1 MPGRDST
8 RTRDRVLLQLERPS
22 PRLPHASLSLHTR
35 LTVAAIVHV
44 AMGALLVLTPTR
56 PASSTS
62 DVTRVGLDIPRAP
75 RLVFVAPPSA
85 TRSGGGGG
93 GGNRGRGPA
102 PRARAPASAA
112 RALPVARLP
121 QADLTESV
129 LQSPVQQTVLDATT
143 LTAGASFV
151 AGLPD
156 AGSPVYSDARG
167 PGDGTGFGD
176 GEGSGAGSGTGPGA
190 GSGTGGGAG
199 GGPYRVGGSVNA
211 PAVLIQVRPGYTERA
226 VETKVQ
232 GSVTLELVVREN
244 GVPDSIRVV
253 RSLDPGGLDV
263 EAVHAVRQWRFR
275 PGHINGVPVD
285 VLVTVVVNFHLY

>member
-22 PRLPHASLSLHTR
+22 PRLPHASLSLHTQ

-44 AMGALLVLTPTR
+44 AISALLLFTPTH

-62 DVTRVGLDIPRAP
+62 DLTRVGLNTPGAP

-93 GGNRGRGPA
+93 GGNRVRGPV
-102 PRARAPASAA
+102 PRAQAPASDA
-112 RALPVARLP
+112 RALPVARSP
-121 QADLTESV
+121 QTDLTESV
-129 LQSPVQQTVLDATT
+129 LQSPIQQTMLDART
-143 LTAGASFV
+143 LTAGASFL

-156 AGSPVYSDARG
+156 AGLPAYSDARG

-176 GEGSGAGSGTGPGA
+176 GEGSGAGSGIGHGVGT
-190 GSGTGGGAG
+190 GTGGGAG
-199 GGPYRVGGSVNA
+199 GGPYRVGGTVS
-211 PAVLIQVRPGYTERA
+211 PPTVLIQVRPGYTERA
-226 VETKVQ
+226 IQTKIQ

-263 EAVHAVRQWRFR
+263 EAIHAVRQWRFR
-275 PGHINGVPVD
+275 PGHIHGGPVD
-285 VLVTVVVNFHLY
+285 VLVTIVVNFHLY

>member
-1 MPGRDST
+1 M
-8 RTRDRVLLQLERPS
+8 
-22 PRLPHASLSLHTR
+22 
-35 LTVAAIVHV
+35 
-44 AMGALLVLTPTR
+44 
-56 PASSTS
+56 
-62 DVTRVGLDIPRAP
+62 
-75 RLVFVAPPSA
+75 
-85 TRSGGGGG
+85 
-93 GGNRGRGPA
+93 
-102 PRARAPASAA
+102 
-112 RALPVARLP
+112 
-121 QADLTESV
+121 
-129 LQSPVQQTVLDATT
+129 LDARP

-176 GEGSGAGSGTGPGA
+176 GEGDGAGSGTGPGA

-199 GGPYRVGGSVNA
+199 GGPYRVGGTVN
-211 PAVLIQVRPGYTERA
+211 PPTVLIQVRPGYTERA
-226 VETKVQ
+226 VETKIQ

-275 PGHINGVPVD
+275 PGHINGTPVD